1 MLASDHNLES
11 VEIVEGGP
19 LLLGG
24 KLLGPAGRLPL
35 GLDLGVGPG
44 FLDGLGAG
52 VAGNLDGE
60 VGEGDAAVG
69 DDLTADAGDVLG
81 SVDEALVLVD
91 NIDDGSELAGLGS
104 VVDEDNASNLDVSGE
119 AHFWK
124 FIGVKILRKLGD
136 CCERGGEGLKRKCQN
151 GYMWHM
157 LDKLEKPS
165 RCAQESLYNIFLRNA
180 SWRMPG
186 LHWVLALVFQGV
198 E

>member
-44 FLDGLGAG
+44 LLDGLGAG
-52 VAGNLDGE
+52 VAGDLDGE

-69 DDLTADAGDVLG
+69 DDLAADAGDVFG

-91 NIDDGSELAGLGS
+91 DVDDGGKLAGLGS

-119 AHFWK
+119 AHCGK
-124 FIGVKILRKLGD
+124 FIDVNLLRELGD
-136 CCERGGEGLKRKCQN
+136 CCREKGEGRVKWKC
-151 GYMWHM
+151 
-157 LDKLEKPS
+157 
-165 RCAQESLYNIFLRNA
+165 
-180 SWRMPG
+180 
-186 LHWVLALVFQGV
+186 
-198 E
+198 